1 MLSANQLNA
10 LKALVLEQ
18 KPLVTVTALTSTKT
32 GSFEPGQKF
41 QGAVQAQVAQG
52 VFKVRIADQ
61 VIQMQLP
68 SSIKS
73 GDTIVLQ
80 VVSTTPRLVFSM
92 SASTNPLSTP
102 EELSSTSRLLSALSQ
117 QQPEKGFV
125 NATQKTPLWPTVQAP
140 DSKQVAGALRE
151 ALTQSGLFYE
161 SHQAQWIQGG
171 RSTEQLLQ
179 EPQNQMPQNQMRK
192 NEIPQSQVPNQ
203 ATVSAEGRERMAIHS
218 DDAQRTLPAPQE
230 VKTPEIPEHLRP
242 LVQQQLNALETR
254 QMVWQGFIWPG
265 QIMQWEVH
273 EREQSAHNL
282 GSVDDQRQW
291 DTTVSLNL
299 PKLGGVSAK
308 LQFSSKG
315 LGLILNADNPVAH
328 KLLSNAAA
336 QLVAALTENGISITN
351 MQVAQHADAQ

>member
-18 KPLVTVTALTSTKT
+18 KPLVTVTALTFAKT

-61 VIQMQLP
+61 IIQMQLP
-68 SSIKS
+68 PSIKA
-73 GDTIVLQ
+73 GDTIALQ
-80 VVSTTPRLVFSM
+80 VVSTNPRLVFSM

-140 DSKQVAGALRE
+140 DSKQMAGMLRE

-179 EPQNQMPQNQMRK
+179 EPQNQRLQEPQNQLPR
-192 NEIPQSQVPNQ
+192 QVM
-203 ATVSAEGRERMAIHS
+203 AAAEGREERAAIHPDVQRAS
-218 DDAQRTLPAPQE
+218 PAQQE
-230 VKTPEIPEHLRP
+230 AKAPEIPEHLRP

-265 QIMQWEVH
+265 QIMQWEIH
-273 EREQSAHNL
+273 EREQSAQNQEV
-282 GSVDDQRQW
+282 VDDQRQW

-308 LQFSSKG
+308 LQFSNKG
-315 LGLILNADNPVAH
+315 LGLMLNADNPATR

-336 QLVAALTENGISITN
+336 QLVAALAENEISITN